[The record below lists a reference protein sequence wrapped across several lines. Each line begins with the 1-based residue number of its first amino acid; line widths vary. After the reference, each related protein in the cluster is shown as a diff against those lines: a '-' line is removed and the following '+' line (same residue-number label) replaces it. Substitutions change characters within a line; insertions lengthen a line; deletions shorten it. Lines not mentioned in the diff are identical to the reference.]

1 MTDGTTPD
9 SLALARRIADLVRE
23 RRATD
28 VVLLD
33 VRELVDYTD
42 WFLICSGQSGRQNQ
56 AISEHVVKTLK
67 ADHKYAISKS
77 GLETGSWVCLD
88 LGDVVVHVFDPE
100 TRSRYDLE
108 LLWGDAPRVEIAA
121 LPAAVALPGAPVEP
135 EAAPVE
141 EPDAEEAAPKKGPAK
156 RKRVVRK
163 AAIEEAD
170 ADNAPDSERPPEG
183 EPEPEV
189 TPTQAPAVR
198 GKRAASAE
206 ALGIVR
212 RAGGP
217 KGRAAEP
224 APAKSVGKGKLSP
237 TPAASRAK
245 ASSLPARSKPKPSP
259 GPAPAPKPT
268 KVSKAAPT
276 PATKPAKPPA
286 SKPPQRPAAKPS
298 KSPAPAPKSGKPAPK
313 STKPPKR

>member
-1 MTDGTTPD
+1 MTAGTTPD
-9 SLALARRIADLVRE
+9 SFALARRIADLVRE
-23 RRATD
+23 RRASD

-67 ADHKYAISKS
+67 ADRHYAISKS

-121 LPAAVALPGAPVEP
+121 LPAAAALPGASSESPS
-135 EAAPVE
+135 AAE
-141 EPDAEEAAPKKGPAK
+141 SDADAEETVAKKGPAK

-163 AAIEEAD
+163 AAVEEAD

-183 EPEPEV
+183 EPEPES
-189 TPTQAPAVR
+189 TPAPAPAVR

-206 ALGIVR
+206 ALGVVK

-217 KGRAAEP
+217 MGRAVQP
-224 APAKSVGKGKLSP
+224 TSPSPRSGGKGKLSP

-245 ASSLPARSKPKPSP
+245 AHSLPARSKPKAAP
-259 GPAPAPKPT
+259 GPKSKPASPAKGSKSAKTSKPT
-268 KVSKAAPT
+268 SPPT
-276 PATKPAKPPA
+276 
-286 SKPPQRPAAKPS
+286 
-298 KSPAPAPKSGKPAPK
+298 KSGKPSGKPSGK
-313 STKPPKR
+313 SAKPRKR

>member
-1 MTDGTTPD
+1 MTAGTPPD

-108 LLWGDAPRVEIAA
+108 LLWGDAPRVEIAP
-121 LPAAVALPGAPVEP
+121 LPAPAASAAPAEPVAPAEPAEAEAPEEP
-135 EAAPVE
+135 EPV
-141 EPDAEEAAPKKGPAK
+141 AKKGPAK

-183 EPEPEV
+183 EPEPEA
-189 TPTQAPAVR
+189 TPAPAPAVR
-198 GKRAASAE
+198 GKRASSAE
-206 ALGIVR
+206 ALGVVK
-212 RAGGP
+212 GGGASKVAAP
-217 KGRAAEP
+217 KSA
-224 APAKSVGKGKLSP
+224 SKGKLSP

-245 ASSLPARSKPKPSP
+245 ASSLPPRSKPKPSP
-259 GPAPAPKPT
+259 GPT
-268 KVSKAAPT
+268 GVSKGA
-276 PATKPAKPPA
+276 KPAKP
-286 SKPPQRPAAKPS
+286 SKPSPKGPKP
-298 KSPAPAPKSGKPAPK
+298 K
-313 STKPPKR
+313 KR

>member
-1 MTDGTTPD
+1 MTAGTTPD
-9 SLALARRIADLVRE
+9 SFALARRIVDLVRE
-23 RRATD
+23 RRAGD

-67 ADHKYAISKS
+67 ADHRYAISKS

-121 LPAAVALPGAPVEP
+121 LPAPAALPGASPESASKAEP
-135 EAAPVE
+135 EAE
-141 EPDAEEAAPKKGPAK
+141 EEETVAKKGPAK

-163 AAIEEAD
+163 AAVEEAD

-183 EPEPEV
+183 EPEPES
-189 TPTQAPAVR
+189 TPAPAPAVR

-206 ALGIVR
+206 AMGIVK

-217 KGRAAEP
+217 KGRSTEA
-224 APAKSVGKGKLSP
+224 APAAAKGKGKLSP

-245 ASSLPARSKPKPSP
+245 AHSLPARSKPKAAP
-259 GPAPAPKPT
+259 GPKVKPPPPAKGSKTSSPAPK
-268 KVSKAAPT
+268 S
-276 PATKPAKPPA
+276 PP
-286 SKPPQRPAAKPS
+286 P
-298 KSPAPAPKSGKPAPK
+298 KSPPPKSGKPGVKPSAK
-313 STKPPKR
+313 SPKRPSR

>member
-1 MTDGTTPD
+1 MTAGTPPD

-67 ADHKYAISKS
+67 ADHTYAISKS

-88 LGDVVVHVFDPE
+88 LGDVVVHIFDPE

-121 LPAAVALPGAPVEP
+121 LPAATPLPGATVDAYEPPPAEDAEP
-135 EAAPVE
+135 EDAPV
-141 EPDAEEAAPKKGPAK
+141 AKKGPAK

-163 AAIEEAD
+163 AAVEEAD

-183 EPEPEV
+183 EPEPES
-189 TPTQAPAVR
+189 TPAPAPAVR
-198 GKRAASAE
+198 GKRASSAE
-206 ALGIVR
+206 ALGVVK
-212 RAGGP
+212 RAGAS
-217 KGRAAEP
+217 KGRPAESAMP
-224 APAKSVGKGKLSP
+224 APKPAGKGKLSP

-268 KVSKAAPT
+268 KPAPKASKPS
-276 PATKPAKPPA
+276 KPA
-286 SKPPQRPAAKPS
+286 SKPSPTPAKPS
-298 KSPAPAPKSGKPAPK
+298 KPAPK
-313 STKPPKR
+313 SPKPKKR

>member
-1 MTDGTTPD
+1 MTDGTAPD
-9 SLALARRIADLVRE
+9 SLALAQRIVDLVRE

-67 ADHKYAISKS
+67 ADHRYAISKS

-121 LPAAVALPGAPVEP
+121 LPTPAAHAGSAPAAFEP
-135 EAAPVE
+135 APVE
-141 EPDAEEAAPKKGPAK
+141 EADAEEAAPKKGPAK

-163 AAIEEAD
+163 AAVEEAD

-183 EPEPEV
+183 EPEPEA
-189 TPTQAPAVR
+189 TPAPAPAVR
-198 GKRAASAE
+198 GRRASSAE
-206 ALGIVR
+206 ALGVVK
-212 RAGGP
+212 RAAP
-217 KGRAAEP
+217 TSGRASQAATP
-224 APAKSVGKGKLSP
+224 KAGASAPSSKGKLSP

-245 ASSLPARSKPKPSP
+245 ASSLPARSKPKASP
-259 GPAPAPKPT
+259 GPAPKPVAP
-268 KVSKAAPT
+268 SKG
-276 PATKPAKPPA
+276 AKA
-286 SKPPQRPAAKPS
+286 SKPAAKPT
-298 KSPAPAPKSGKPAPK
+298 PKPAPK
-313 STKPPKR
+313 SAPKSPKPRKR